1 MKKPLRVVLL
11 FLLSLAVIGALLW
24 FGDIKKVG
32 ALIEH
37 FQRIYFLWFLLLML
51 AHEALRTALWIYL
64 LRALAIDVPL
74 RAAVFAFAAGEAAKF
89 LPTGAY
95 FQNYLLQ
102 RSRGVDFGRS
112 SAATT
117 YIIVSEIVAA
127 LALLAIIGLGPW
139 SIWLRPLIL
148 AGVPL
153 FALIAWGLAQVHT
166 HPRAPRWVKEHRVLR
181 KALVEFRRFR
191 QGAAA
196 LFHARIVGI
205 TLLLSSAYVITAGAT
220 LYIVFPAIGV
230 GGVSFGQA
238 LAAYCFGL
246 AFYLILGSLEAASVA
261 AFIVVG
267 ASRSAAVTAIVINRA
282 LTLGGT
288 LVLAL
293 VAMAVL
299 YDEFRAVLWPEEATS
314 SPRAL
319 APQTADAAN
328 PVESRCER
336 RCER

>member
-1 MKKPLRVVLL
+1 
-11 FLLSLAVIGALLW
+11 
-24 FGDIKKVG
+24 
-32 ALIEH
+32 
-37 FQRIYFLWFLLLML
+37 
-51 AHEALRTALWIYL
+51 
-64 LRALAIDVPL
+64 
-74 RAAVFAFAAGEAAKF
+74 
-89 LPTGAY
+89 
-95 FQNYLLQ
+95 
-102 RSRGVDFGRS
+102 
-112 SAATT
+112 
-117 YIIVSEIVAA
+117 VSEIVAA

-153 FALIAWGLAQVHT
+153 FALMAWSLGQLHA
-166 HPRAPRWVKEHRVLR
+166 HPRAPQWVKEHRVLR

-196 LFHARIVGI
+196 LFHPRIVAV

-230 GGVSFGQA
+230 GVSFSQA

-267 ASRSAAVTAIVINRA
+267 VSRSAAVTAIVINRG

-314 SPRAL
+314 SQRVL
-319 APQTADAAN
+319 ASQTAETAN
-328 PVESRCER
+328 PAER
-336 RCER
+336 RWER

>member
-1 MKKPLRVVLL
+1 MKKPLRVALL

-51 AHEALRTALWIYL
+51 AHEALRTALWVYL
-64 LRALAIDVPL
+64 LRALCIDVPL
-74 RAAVFAFAAGEAAKF
+74 RTAVFAFAAGEAAKF
-89 LPTGAY
+89 VPTGAY

-102 RSRGVDFGRS
+102 RSRDVDFGRS

-139 SIWLRPLIL
+139 TIWLRPLIL

-153 FALIAWGLAQVHT
+153 FALMAWGLAQVHA
-166 HPRAPRWVKEHRVLR
+166 HPRAPQWVREHRVLR

-196 LFHARIVGI
+196 LLHPRIVAV

-220 LYIVFPAIGV
+220 LYIVFPAVGV

-261 AFIVVG
+261 AFVVVG
-267 ASRSAAVTAIVINRA
+267 VSKSAAVTAIVINRG

-293 VAMAVL
+293 IAMVVL
-299 YDEFRAVLWPEEATS
+299 YDAFRAVLWPEKEKS
-314 SPRAL
+314 SQRAS
-319 APQTADAAN
+319 ASQTADAAYQ
-328 PVESRCER
+328 VESRWER
-336 RCER
+336 

>member
-1 MKKPLRVVLL
+1 MTKPLRVVLL

-64 LRALAIDVPL
+64 LRALAVDVPL
-74 RAAVFAFAAGEAAKF
+74 RTAVFAFAAGEAAKF

-117 YIIVSEIVAA
+117 YIIVSEIAAA
-127 LALLAIIGLGPW
+127 LATLAIIGLGPW
-139 SIWLRPLIL
+139 TIWLRPLIL
-148 AGVPL
+148 AGVPF
-153 FALIAWGLAQVHT
+153 FALIAWGLAQVHA

-181 KALVEFRRFR
+181 KALVEFLRFR

-196 LFHARIVGI
+196 LLHPRIVAV

-220 LYIVFPAIGV
+220 LYIVFPAVGV
-230 GGVSFGQA
+230 GSVSFGQA

-267 ASRSAAVTAIVINRA
+267 VPRSAAVTAIVINRG

-288 LVLAL
+288 LVIAL
-293 VAMAVL
+293 IAMAVL
-299 YDEFRAVLWPEEATS
+299 HPEFRAVLWPEEAKA
-314 SPRAL
+314 SPRAP
-319 APQTADAAN
+319 ASQTADTAN
-328 PVESRCER
+328 PVESRWER
-336 RCER
+336 

>member
-51 AHEALRTALWIYL
+51 AHEALRTALWVYL
-64 LRALAIDVPL
+64 LRALCIDAPL
-74 RAAVFAFAAGEAAKF
+74 RTAVFAFAAGEAAKSV
-89 LPTGAY
+89 PTGAY

-102 RSRGVDFGRS
+102 RSRDVDFGRS

-117 YIIVSEIVAA
+117 YIILSEIAAA

-139 SIWLRPLIL
+139 TIWLRPLIL

-153 FALIAWGLAQVHT
+153 FALIAWGLAQLHT
-166 HPRAPRWVKEHRVLR
+166 HPRAPRWVKERMVLR

-191 QGAAA
+191 QGATA
-196 LFHARIVGI
+196 LFHPRIVAV
-205 TLLLSSAYVITAGAT
+205 TLVLSSAYVITAGAT

-230 GGVSFGQA
+230 GGVSFWQA

-246 AFYLILGSLEAASVA
+246 AFYLILGSLEAASVG
-261 AFIVVG
+261 AFVVIG
-267 ASRSAAVTAIVINRA
+267 VSKSAAVTAIVINRG

-293 VAMAVL
+293 VAMVVL
-299 YDEFRAVLWPEEATS
+299 YDEFRTVLWPEKETS
-314 SPRAL
+314 PSAS
-319 APQTADAAN
+319 ASQTADAAYQ
-328 PVESRCER
+328 VESRWER
-336 RCER
+336 

>member
-51 AHEALRTALWIYL
+51 AHEALRTALWVYL
-64 LRALAIDVPL
+64 LRALAVDVPL
-74 RAAVFAFAAGEAAKF
+74 RTAVFAFAAGEAAKF
-89 LPTGAY
+89 MPTGAY

-102 RSRGVDFGRS
+102 RSRDVDFGRS

-153 FALIAWGLAQVHT
+153 VALMAWSLAQLHA
-166 HPRAPRWVKEHRVLR
+166 HPRAPQWVKEHRVLR

-191 QGAAA
+191 QGATA
-196 LFHARIVGI
+196 LFHPRIVAV

-220 LYIVFPAIGV
+220 LFVVFPAIGY
-230 GGVSFGQA
+230 GGVSFGPA

-246 AFYLILGSLEAASVA
+246 AFYLILGSLEAASVG
-261 AFIVVG
+261 AFVVMG
-267 ASRSAAVTAIVINRA
+267 VSKSAAVTAIVINRG

-299 YDEFRAVLWPEEATS
+299 YDEFRAVLWPEEEKPS
-314 SPRAL
+314 QRAP
-319 APQTADAAN
+319 APQTVETAN
-328 PVESRCER
+328 PVESRWER
-336 RCER
+336 

>member
-1 MKKPLRVVLL
+1 MTKSLRVVLL

-37 FQRIYFLWFLLLML
+37 FQRIYFLWFLLLMV
-51 AHEALRTALWIYL
+51 AHEALRATLWVYL
-64 LRALAIDVPL
+64 LRALCIDVPL
-74 RAAVFAFAAGEAAKF
+74 RTAVFAFAAGEAAKF
-89 LPTGAY
+89 VPTGAY

-102 RSRGVDFGRS
+102 RSRDVDFGRS

-127 LALLAIIGLGPW
+127 LALLALIGLGPW
-139 SIWLRPLIL
+139 SIWLRPLII

-153 FALIAWGLAQVHT
+153 LALMAWSLAQLHA
-166 HPRAPRWVKEHRVLR
+166 HPRAPQWVKEHRVLR

-196 LFHARIVGI
+196 LFHPRIVAV

-230 GGVSFGQA
+230 GVSFWQA

-267 ASRSAAVTAIVINRA
+267 VSKSAAVTAIVINRG

-293 VAMAVL
+293 VTMVVL
-299 YDEFRAVLWPEEATS
+299 YDEFRVVLWPEEAKS
-314 SPRAL
+314 SQRAL
-319 APQTADAAN
+319 ASQTADAAN
-328 PVESRCER
+328 PVESPCER
-336 RCER
+336 

>member
-32 ALIEH
+32 YLIAH
-37 FQRIYFLWFLLLML
+37 FQRIYFLWFLLLMV
-51 AHEALRTALWIYL
+51 AHEALRTALWVYL
-64 LRALAIDVPL
+64 LRALCIDVPL
-74 RAAVFAFAAGEAAKF
+74 RTAVFAFAAGEAAKF

-95 FQNYLLQ
+95 FQNFLLQ
-102 RSRGVDFGRS
+102 RSRDVDFGRS

-127 LALLAIIGLGPW
+127 LATLALIGLGPW
-139 SIWLRPLIL
+139 TIWLRPLIL
-148 AGVPL
+148 AGVP
-153 FALIAWGLAQVHT
+153 FFGLIAWGLARWHA
-166 HPRAPRWVKEHRVLR
+166 HPHAPRRLKEHRTLC
-181 KALVEFRRFR
+181 KALEEFRRFR

-196 LFHARIVGI
+196 LFHPRIVAI
-205 TLLLSSAYVITAGAT
+205 TLLLSAAYVITAAAT
-220 LYIVFPAIGV
+220 LYIVFPAIGAS
-230 GGVSFGQA
+230 VSFGQA

-246 AFYLILGSLEAASVA
+246 AFYLVLGSLEAASVA

-267 ASRSAAVTAIVINRA
+267 GAAIKSDAVTAIVINRG

-293 VAMAVL
+293 IAMAVL
-299 YDEFRAVLWPEEATS
+299 HPEFRAVLWPEESAQGAPASQRAEAAT
-314 SPRAL
+314 
-319 APQTADAAN
+319 
-328 PVESRCER
+328 PVQSRRER
-336 RCER
+336 

>member
-11 FLLSLAVIGALLW
+11 FLLSLAVIGGLLW
-24 FGDIKKVG
+24 FGDIKTVG
-32 ALIEH
+32 KLIEH
-37 FQRIYFLWFLLLML
+37 FQRIYFLWFLLLMV
-51 AHEALRTALWIYL
+51 AHEALRAALWVYL
-64 LRALAIDVPL
+64 LRALCIDAPL
-74 RAAVFAFAAGEAAKF
+74 RTAVFAFAAGEAAKF

-102 RSRGVDFGRS
+102 RSRDVDFGRS

-117 YIIVSEIVAA
+117 YIILSEIVAA

-153 FALIAWGLAQVHT
+153 LALMAWGLAQLHA
-166 HPRAPRWVKEHRVLR
+166 HPRTPRWVKEHRILC

-191 QGAAA
+191 QAAAA
-196 LFHARIVGI
+196 LLHPRIVGI

-220 LYIVFPAIGV
+220 LYIVFPAIGI

-267 ASRSAAVTAIVINRA
+267 ASKSAAVTAIVINRG

-288 LVLAL
+288 LVMAL

-299 YDEFRAVLWPEEATS
+299 YDEFRAVLWPEEAK
-314 SPRAL
+314 SPQRAL
-319 APQTADAAN
+319 ASQTAETAN
-328 PVESRCER
+328 PVESRWER
-336 RCER
+336 

>member
-11 FLLSLAVIGALLW
+11 FLLSLAVIGGLLW
-24 FGDIKKVG
+24 FGDIKTVG
-32 ALIEH
+32 KLIEH
-37 FQRIYFLWFLLLML
+37 FQRIYFLWFLLLMV
-51 AHEALRTALWIYL
+51 AHEALRAALWVYL
-64 LRALAIDVPL
+64 LRALCIDVPL
-74 RAAVFAFAAGEAAKF
+74 RTAVFAFAAGEAAKF
-89 LPTGAY
+89 VPTGAY
-95 FQNYLLQ
+95 FQNYILQ
-102 RSRGVDFGRS
+102 RSKGVDFGRS

-117 YIIVSEIVAA
+117 YIILSEIVAA

-153 FALIAWGLAQVHT
+153 LALMAWGLAQLHA
-166 HPRAPRWVKEHRVLR
+166 HPRTPRWVKEHRILC

-191 QGAAA
+191 QAAAA
-196 LFHARIVGI
+196 LLHPRIVGI

-220 LYIVFPAIGV
+220 LYIVFPAIGI

-267 ASRSAAVTAIVINRA
+267 ASKSAAVTAIVINRG

-288 LVLAL
+288 LVMAF

-299 YDEFRAVLWPEEATS
+299 YDEFRAVLWPEEAKWS
-314 SPRAL
+314 QRAL
-319 APQTADAAN
+319 ASQTAETAN
-328 PVESRCER
+328 PVESRWER
-336 RCER
+336 